1 MNVLNRTT
9 ALALMTG
16 AFLLMLPAS
25 HAEAQDKE
33 SSVRAYSLVSP
44 GFEAHLDML
53 RDGEYK
59 ARLEPFFGQLHR
71 FSEKEMQ
78 SRRLAERIRQ
88 ADGDTA
94 ELEAEL
100 DDLLEDIFN
109 GKLEAQRQRVEEMKE
124 EIARLEERI
133 ATRSEARDEI
143 IRKRKS
149 ELLGHRDVYDW

>member
-1 MNVLNRTT
+1 MNVLKRTT
-9 ALALMTG
+9 ALVLMTG
-16 AFLLMLPAS
+16 ALLLMLPGS
-25 HAEAQDKE
+25 EAAAQE

-44 GFEAHLDML
+44 GYEAQLDVL
-53 RDGEYK
+53 REGEWS
-59 ARLEPFFGQLHR
+59 ARLEPFFGRLHR

-78 SRRLAERIRQ
+78 SRRLAERIRS

-94 ELEAEL
+94 GLEAEL
-100 DDLLEDIFN
+100 DDLLADIFD
-109 GKLEAQRQRVEEMKE
+109 GKLEAQQQRLAEMKE

-133 ATRSEARDEI
+133 ATRSEAREEI